1 MKATWTG
8 DQRSSTSIEVRIG
21 NPTLLVVTAR
31 PVKPEYTQAVQTGHP
46 AGAVPSLRNL
56 RIGAGPT
63 GR

>member
-1 MKATWTG
+1 
-8 DQRSSTSIEVRIG
+8 
-21 NPTLLVVTAR
+21 
-31 PVKPEYTQAVQTGHP
+31 VKPEYTQAVQTGHP